1 MLIILE
7 PINVEWRVNL
17 YQVKGE
23 DMVELTPKEQEA
35 AIAEAPKGTWA
46 ILLVYAIF
54 MVLGW
59 LYMFYGYFLPHGP
72 VN

>member
-1 MLIILE
+1 
-7 PINVEWRVNL
+7 
-17 YQVKGE
+17 
-23 DMVELTPKEQEA
+23 MVELTREEQEA

-46 ILLVYAIF
+46 ILLVYAVF

>member
-1 MLIILE
+1 MT
-7 PINVEWRVNL
+7 
-17 YQVKGE
+17 
-23 DMVELTPKEQEA
+23 ELSPEEQEK

-46 ILLVYAIF
+46 VLITYFIF

-59 LYMFYGYFLPHGP
+59 LYMFFFYFMPHGP

>member
-1 MLIILE
+1 MAKTIE
-7 PINVEWRVNL
+7 NPQKTDTRKV
-17 YQVKGE
+17 
-23 DMVELTPKEQEA
+23 MVELTPEEQEK

-46 ILLVYAIF
+46 ILLVYAGL

-59 LYMFYGYFLPHGP
+59 LAMFYGYFLPHGP

>member
-1 MLIILE
+1 MA
-7 PINVEWRVNL
+7 
-17 YQVKGE
+17 
-23 DMVELTPKEQEA
+23 ELTPEEKEA

-46 ILLVYAIF
+46 ILLVYAAF
-54 MVLGW
+54 MVAGW

>member
-1 MLIILE
+1 MI
-7 PINVEWRVNL
+7 
-17 YQVKGE
+17 
-23 DMVELTPKEQEA
+23 ELTQEEQEA

-59 LYMFYGYFLPHGP
+59 LYMFYGYFLSHGP

>member
-1 MLIILE
+1 
-7 PINVEWRVNL
+7 
-17 YQVKGE
+17 
-23 DMVELTPKEQEA
+23 MVEMTPEEQAA

-46 ILLVYAIF
+46 ILSVYAVF

-72 VN
+72 VS

>member
-1 MLIILE
+1 MNRLIWIR
-7 PINVEWRVNL
+7 I
-17 YQVKGE
+17 KGE
-23 DMVELTPKEQEA
+23 GMVELTQKEQEA

-46 ILLVYAIF
+46 ILLVYAVF

-59 LYMFYGYFLPHGP
+59 LYMFFGYFLPHGP

>member
-1 MLIILE
+1 M
-7 PINVEWRVNL
+7 
-17 YQVKGE
+17 K
-23 DMVELTPKEQEA
+23 ELTQEEKEA

-46 ILLVYAIF
+46 ILLVYAAF

-59 LYMFYGYFLPHGP
+59 LYMFFGYFLPHGS

>member
-1 MLIILE
+1 MNRLIYIKL
-7 PINVEWRVNL
+7 
-17 YQVKGE
+17 QGE
-23 DMVELTPKEQEA
+23 DMVELTREEQEA

-46 ILLVYAIF
+46 ILLVYAVF

>member
-1 MLIILE
+1 M
-7 PINVEWRVNL
+7 
-17 YQVKGE
+17 VK
-23 DMVELTPKEQEA
+23 LTQEEQEQ

-46 ILLVYAIF
+46 ILMVYFVF

-72 VN
+72 IH